1 MPVIHRQ
8 AIYYRVL
15 TWLTGILLWY
25 CPLLPAYA
33 QTVLRLEHIDRI
45 SYQPGSGTLSFY
57 EQQDTLYRQVFPVLG
72 NVIENGSTL
81 PRKTGAWQWSQDLF
95 HPGDSIVD
103 INQLEAVSA
112 AALFRHLQYRYRV
125 TETRNGDTAYS
136 ILGLFNPGK
145 ALIQDIYYDKSR
157 RNDSNV
163 VVPEYDFYVKD
174 FVLLQL
180 RADRH
185 IVLYQR
191 DEGFL
196 LPLHSGLYIF
206 LKDHAFHRLPVERL
220 KADVAWK
227 KEEEQVK
234 QVVRNNNLPNNNY
247 FVEHT
252 DDNREVLTDDFGI
265 RLLPGTYDRIER
277 TRYFLLASRDQKTT
291 ACNIFLEPLAREDTV
306 RAHNRQ
312 KHSYVY
318 TGTDLACKELLPP
331 VMDSIS
337 RFDNQGYLKLLICRD
352 GLKGIYPVHTEP
364 AYRYLGKPTSGF
376 VRFQLKN
383 GIKGWLNLQLKE
395 ELTDQD

>member
-1 MPVIHRQ
+1 MIRFDLPVRNLPMPANDRYQPVICRQ
-8 AIYYRVL
+8 AIYCRVL

-25 CPLLPAYA
+25 SPVLPAYA

-57 EQQDTLYRQVFPVLG
+57 ERKDTLYRQVFPVLG

-81 PRKTGAWQWSQDLF
+81 PRKTGAWQRSQDLF
-95 HPGDSIVD
+95 HPRDSTVD

-112 AALFRHLQYRYRV
+112 TALFRRLQYRYRV

-145 ALIQDIYYDKSR
+145 ALIQDIYYDKDR

-185 IVLYQR
+185 IVLYQH

-206 LKDHAFHRLPVERL
+206 LKDHAFHRLPVKRL
-220 KADVAWK
+220 KVDVAWN

-247 FVEHT
+247 FIEHT

-277 TRYFLLASRDQKTT
+277 TRYFLLATRDQKTT
-291 ACNIFLEPLAREDTV
+291 ACNIFLEPLARDIRSYTPDPYFPELVYILRD
-306 RAHNRQ
+306 NRLSCMDVNGQ
-312 KHSYVY
+312 INPKKQYLPDLNNGRTY
-318 TGTDLACKELLPP
+318 TMPCYHQLA
-331 VMDSIS
+331 SS
-337 RFDNQGYLKLLICRD
+337 
-352 GLKGIYPVHTEP
+352 
-364 AYRYLGKPTSGF
+364 
-376 VRFQLKN
+376 
-383 GIKGWLNLQLKE
+383 KGWLNLQRKE